1 MTEIIGA
8 LVYFI
13 GMTGIMMLDPV
24 NAIGYVASGIMFAR
38 WRDAMISCAVWATA
52 ISIVIAMNDDYP
64 MRISSFAPHALVA
77 RALGAVIIGSVSWHI
92 ARRVGAWRAQ
102 RLP

>member
-1 MTEIIGA
+1 MTEIVGA
-8 LVYFI
+8 FAYFV
-13 GMTGIMMLDPV
+13 GMTGIMMLDPINV
-24 NAIGYVASGIMFAR
+24 IGYLASGIMFAR
-38 WRDAMISCAVWATA
+38 WRDAMISCAVWAVA
-52 ISIVIAMNDDYP
+52 ISIVIATNDDYP

-77 RALGAVIIGSVSWHI
+77 RAIGAIIIGSASWYI